1 MNPLSLLT
9 MRAAAIAAVIAFG
22 GGSFVGWTVQ
32 GWRLNGASVQ
42 DKLNRE
48 VLKNAALEDN
58 LKLIRTTLD
67 ADHKS
72 EEVDL
77 QTIEEIDRYGKEAV
91 DAATSKPA
99 ISPAAVDGL
108 RRAWGK

>member
-22 GGSFVGWTVQ
+22 GGTFVGWTVQ
-32 GWRLNGASVQ
+32 GWRLNGVSLQ
-42 DKLNRE
+42 DKLNAE
-48 VLKNAALEDN
+48 VLRNAALEDN
-58 LKLIRTTLD
+58 LKLIRSTLD
-67 ADHKS
+67 ADHKA

-91 DAATSKPA
+91 DAASSKPA
-99 ISPAAVDGL
+99 LSADTVDRL